1 LIVYIYVSKTA
12 STTTT
17 TRSTF
22 FSVIFSITIKEKTS
36 IRAGSPSEVAVVKYN
51 FTVICLLTRLAEF
64 VYMIRE
70 AGSVTSGQ
78 RGAANYM
85 AWTQLSAY
93 VK

>member
-12 STTTT
+12 STTT

-64 VYMIRE
+64 VYMIRSE
-70 AGSVTSGQ
+70 RQAVLHQASGVLLITWP
-78 RGAANYM
+78 GPN
-85 AWTQLSAY
+85 
-93 VK
+93 